1 MSRPHNTTYCLVKQ
15 VENFL
20 PELGTLSES
29 TTPKKSQVEMYIQQA
44 EDQIDRDTLYAW
56 RSRRYKMEESFPEV
70 AFTALRAHG
79 YSLWF
84 DGIILTIQ
92 YRNMKDLDAA
102 KGDKLEVRIGG
113 SYVDYLATKTEG
125 LNKDYFVINERS
137 KLHIYRRWAV
147 QIVDKV
153 KLVCRYGDEAEVDMS
168 GTHDVNVTTINV
180 DSTDGFPTSGVLYA
194 NNGTATEAMYYNG
207 ISATTFTNVSRAQ
220 QGTTALVF
228 AADDTVWAVP
238 GDIQK
243 ACELQACIVLAQ
255 NDGAVVNESLGP
267 GRDYIDFNTR
277 SEQWQTQYD
286 RIMER
291 RREVVRI

>member
-1 MSRPHNTTYCLVKQ
+1 M
-15 VENFL
+15 ENFL

-56 RSRRYKMEESFPEV
+56 RSKRYKMEESFPEV
-70 AFTALRAHG
+70 QFTALRQHG
-79 YSLWF
+79 KSLWF

-92 YRNMKDLDAA
+92 YRNMKDLSAA
-102 KGDKLEVRIGG
+102 KGDKLEIRIGG
-113 SYVDYLATKTEG
+113 EYIDYLATKTEG

-147 QIVDKV
+147 QIIDKV
-153 KLVCRYGDEAEVDMS
+153 KLVCRYGDEAEVEMD
-168 GTHDVNVTTINV
+168 GTHNTTVTTITV
-180 DSTDGFPTSGVLYA
+180 DSTAGFPYSGVLYA

-207 ISATTFTNVSRAQ
+207 ISGTTFTNVSRGQ
-220 QGTTALVF
+220 QGTTALAFV
-228 AADDTVWAVP
+228 ADDTVWAVP

-243 ACELQACIVLAQ
+243 ACVLQACIVLAQ

-277 SEQWQTQYD
+277 ADQWKESYD